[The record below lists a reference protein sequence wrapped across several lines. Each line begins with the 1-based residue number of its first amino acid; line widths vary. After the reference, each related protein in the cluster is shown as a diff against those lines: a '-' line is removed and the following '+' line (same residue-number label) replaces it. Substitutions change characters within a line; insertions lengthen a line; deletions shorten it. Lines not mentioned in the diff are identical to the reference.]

1 VRLGFTGKQLIR
13 LRRAVIASG
22 RTAYPPSAGRYCF
35 WSNSLSAFGGPL
47 LLLVE
52 QLIRLRRAVIASGRT
67 AYPPSAGRSPCL
79 NYKSFEFARGTQ
91 CRGKADWPPHEVRP
105 SGAQPKAAG
114 VSDINPGTA
123 VTKQAQ
129 PRAARRAP
137 SRSAKPSGCR
147 RERQNSNKHLKD
159 DTGDYGA

>member
-1 VRLGFTGKQLIR
+1 M
-13 LRRAVIASG
+13 
-22 RTAYPPSAGRYCF
+22 
-35 WSNSLSAFGGPL
+35 
-47 LLLVE
+47 LLVE

-79 NYKSFEFARGTQ
+79 NYVSFEFARGTQCRGKADWPPHEVHPSGAQPKAARVSDINPGTQ